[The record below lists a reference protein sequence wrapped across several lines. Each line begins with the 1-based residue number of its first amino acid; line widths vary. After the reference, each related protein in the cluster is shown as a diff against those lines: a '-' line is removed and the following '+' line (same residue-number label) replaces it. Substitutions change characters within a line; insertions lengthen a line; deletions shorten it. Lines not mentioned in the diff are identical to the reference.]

1 MQHVHVTAEINK
13 SLSEVFTAVAD
24 HRRFLTGGGLVCHLV
39 KEGTPNK
46 NGLGAIRTVRT
57 KKYTLT
63 EEINEFIENKSF
75 DYQIIDIKPQ
85 APVVHHNGWLEFT
98 AIDKNKTKV
107 DWQSHFTF
115 TTPIIG
121 HFIGW
126 LTKKQLEKIFL
137 SRLNRLNQN
146 D

>member
-13 SLSEVFTAVAD
+13 SLSEVFAAVSD
-24 HRRFLTGGGLVCHLV
+24 HRRFLSGGGLVCHLI
-39 KEGTPNK
+39 KEGKPHK

-75 DYQIIDIKPQ
+75 DYQIIDIKPN
-85 APVVHHNGWLEFT
+85 APVIHHNGWLEFT
-98 AIDKNKTKV
+98 AIDKNTTRV

-115 TTPIIG
+115 TTPVFG
-121 HFIGW
+121 RLIGW
-126 LTKKQLEKIFL
+126 FAKRKLEKVFL
-137 SRLNRLNQN
+137 QRLNWLNQN
-146 D
+146 N